1 MASGKGNTYCQ
12 ELLKLYFFAQRI
24 PNIAENSTSSP
35 LTSTWAA
42 LHYADPGAAGT
53 QTSTEVAYAGYVR
66 VAVARNSTT
75 GWSIS
80 GQTISPLS
88 NISFPQAT
96 SATGATTAAWFSIGV
111 SSSGSGDISYWGPL
125 SPTISIN
132 NGVTPIVSSTSTI
145 TEA

>member
-12 ELLKLYFFAQRI
+12 EVLKLYFFAQRI

-35 LTSTWAA
+35 LTSTFIA
-42 LHYADPGAAGT
+42 LHFADPSAAGT
-53 QTSTEVAYAGYVR
+53 QTSNEVAYAAYAR
-66 VAVARNSTT
+66 VAVTRTSSA

-96 SATGATTAAWFSIGV
+96 SATGATTASFFSIGV
-111 SSSGSGDISYWGPL
+111 SSS
-125 SPTISIN
+125 
-132 NGVTPIVSSTSTI
+132 
-145 TEA
+145 